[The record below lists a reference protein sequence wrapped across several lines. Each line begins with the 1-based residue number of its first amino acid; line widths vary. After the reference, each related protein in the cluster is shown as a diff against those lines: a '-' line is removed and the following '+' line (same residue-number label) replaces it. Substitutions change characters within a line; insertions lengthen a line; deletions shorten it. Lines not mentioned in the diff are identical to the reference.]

1 MIPEIKR
8 ILYATD
14 LSENAKHAFT
24 YAATIANR
32 FDAKITVLNVLET
45 IPSNTEWQ
53 IVEYLGEDRWKEV
66 QKNNKREHIEN
77 IKKRLSNFCEEMS
90 SSLTSCPFLVD
101 EILVQEGVPV
111 EEILK
116 AVDLKNCDMVVMG
129 THGYGILA
137 DALIGSNARRVVRRC
152 KKPVMVIRLP
162 KGKPFPAK

>member
-1 MIPEIKR
+1 MIPQIKR

-32 FDAKITVLNVLET
+32 FDAKITVLHVLES
-45 IPSNTEWQ
+45 ISPSTEWQ

-66 QKNNKREHIEN
+66 QKNKKQEFIEST
-77 IKKRLSNFCEEMS
+77 KKNLNNFCDEMTS
-90 SSLTSCPFLVD
+90 SFKSCPFLVD
-101 EILVQEGVPV
+101 EIILKEGIPV
-111 EEILK
+111 NEILK
-116 AVDLKNCDMVVMG
+116 TVDSKNCDMVVMG
-129 THGYGILA
+129 THGYGMIA

-162 KGKPFPAK
+162 E